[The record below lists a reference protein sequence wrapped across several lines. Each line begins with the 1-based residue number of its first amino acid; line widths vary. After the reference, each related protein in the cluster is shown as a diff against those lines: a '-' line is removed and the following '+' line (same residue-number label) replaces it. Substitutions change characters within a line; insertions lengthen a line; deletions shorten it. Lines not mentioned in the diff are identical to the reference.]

1 MREYLGH
8 GGLYDEVEGWTG
20 GYGLTGRGLEV
31 ERQEFLV
38 AQLLGG
44 RTLEVVVDEVDAVH
58 LAIHKAL
65 HELLG
70 ELGSGLIGRMVE
82 HGAIVMLGRKSLLA
96 HGIGSLAAYGI
107 NCRHLYSLLTISLDL
122 VGERLDDVGIV
133 GSTKRGVR
141 GEEHKGHLLH
151 GT

>member
-1 MREYLGH
+1 M
-8 GGLYDEVEGWTG
+8 
-20 GYGLTGRGLEV
+20 
-31 ERQEFLV
+31 
-38 AQLLGG
+38 
-44 RTLEVVVDEVDAVH
+44 VVDEVDAVH

-70 ELGSGLIGRMVE
+70 ELGSGLIGGMVE